1 MEAKGLVTELTF
13 PYAQNARG
21 SRGKRV
27 QAVRLAAYYNYF
39 SKKKK
44 DEKIFCS
51 YDFYNKF

>member
-1 MEAKGLVTELTF
+1 MEAKGLIAELTF
-13 PYAQNARG
+13 PYAQSAWG

-39 SKKKK
+39 SKKK

-51 YDFYNKF
+51 YNFYNKF